1 MGEKIIKRVLREA
14 VTGSSLHAI
23 KIIAVP
29 SWRMDVAA
37 EGLLGR
43 YYGGP
48 GSRSCWPRAR
58 VGTAQTA
65 QVRRG
70 SHRTDGTSR

>member
-14 VTGSSLHAI
+14 AMGSNLHSI

-29 SWRMDVAA
+29 SWRTDVAA

-43 YYGGP
+43 YRGP
-48 GSRSCWPRAR
+48 GSRSR
-58 VGTAQTA
+58 
-65 QVRRG
+65 
-70 SHRTDGTSR
+70 